1 MPTLVLQTS
10 RLPLILIWTMYFNG
24 LVIALDASF
33 HCNKGQ
39 RVASRAKEMC
49 EPCSEG
55 YYQPEASDS
64 VFCEVC
70 TNCDEKRGSK
80 EESPCT
86 LTANRVCRCL
96 KGFSPSEDDSATCKC
111 EIGSGKP
118 MDGHEECRECREGYF
133 SNRIDSDCRPWTKCT
148 DNKVRINGS
157 KISDVVCHDHLP
169 PITMTP
175 GLKTETTSL
184 RTLHTSPPPEISTP
198 TALPHQKAPANNTP
212 AAVHNRKNHGVNLT
226 CSVLLGIREAPC
238 ALFRDDVIEAVLF
251 FLLTVIGGLIVGV
264 VVGLLILTAVA
275 IRCRAKEDPACKS
288 PIKETQQEKF
298 HLMDTV

>member
-1 MPTLVLQTS
+1 MMGFHLCCSSSPAAQGTGAFGCNPGLSTNAKMPTLVLQTS
-10 RLPLILIWTMYFNG
+10 RLPLILLWTMYFNG
-24 LVIALDASF
+24 LMITLDASVL
-33 HCNKGQ
+33 CKKGH
-39 RVASRAKEMC
+39 RANRDKKNC
-49 EPCSEG
+49 EACSKG
-55 YYQPEASDS
+55 YYQPKASDS
-64 VFCEVC
+64 EFCEVC

-80 EESPCT
+80 EESLCT

-111 EIGSGKP
+111 EKGSEIR
-118 MDGHEECRECREGYF
+118 MDECRECREGYF
-133 SNRIDSDCRPWTKCT
+133 STRIDSDCRPWTKCT

-157 KISDVVCHDHLP
+157 KTSDVVCHDHLP

-212 AAVHNRKNHGVNLT
+212 AAVHNRKNH
-226 CSVLLGIREAPC
+226 
-238 ALFRDDVIEAVLF
+238 
-251 FLLTVIGGLIVGV
+251 VIGGLIVGV

>member
-1 MPTLVLQTS
+1 MMGFHLCCSSSPAAQGTGAFGCTPGLSTNAKMPTLVLQTS

-33 HCNKGQ
+33 HCIKGQ
-39 RVASRAKEMC
+39 RVANRAKKIC
-49 EPCSEG
+49 EQCSEG

-64 VFCEVC
+64 QFCVAC
-70 TNCDEKRGSK
+70 TKCDEKRGSK
-80 EESPCT
+80 EESPCSPT
-86 LTANRVCRCL
+86 VNRVCRCL

-111 EIGSGKP
+111 EKGSGKP
-118 MDGHEECRECREGYF
+118 MDGHEECRECGEGYF
-133 SNRIDSDCRPWTKCT
+133 STRIDSVCSPWTKCT

-157 KISDVVCHDHLP
+157 KTSDVVCHDHLP

-212 AAVHNRKNHGVNLT
+212 AAVHNRKNH
-226 CSVLLGIREAPC
+226 
-238 ALFRDDVIEAVLF
+238 
-251 FLLTVIGGLIVGV
+251 VIGGLVVGV
-264 VVGLLILTAVA
+264 VVGLLILTAVV

-288 PIKETQQEKF
+288 PIKETQQEKN

>member
-10 RLPLILIWTMYFNG
+10 RLPLILLWTMYFTG
-24 LVIALDASF
+24 LVIALDASY
-33 HCNKGQ
+33 HCKKGQ
-39 RVASRAKEMC
+39 RVANRAKNYC
-49 EPCSEG
+49 EACSEG
-55 YYQPEASDS
+55 YYRPEASDS
-64 VFCEVC
+64 EFCVAC

-80 EESPCT
+80 EERPCT

-111 EIGSGKP
+111 EKGSGIR
-118 MDGHEECRECREGYF
+118 MDECQECGEGKF
-133 SNRIDSDCRPWTKCT
+133 STRIDSDCRAWTKCT
-148 DNKVRINGS
+148 DNKVRINGN
-157 KISDVVCHDHLP
+157 KTSDVVCHDHLP

-198 TALPHQKAPANNTP
+198 TALAQKAPANNMP
-212 AAVHNRKNHGVNLT
+212 AAVHNRKNH
-226 CSVLLGIREAPC
+226 
-238 ALFRDDVIEAVLF
+238 
-251 FLLTVIGGLIVGV
+251 VIGGLIVGV

-288 PIKETQQEKF
+288 PIKETQQEKCN
-298 HLMDTV
+298 LMDTCHV